1 MRGRHSFGHGFDLQK
16 SSCHHV
22 IIFIFQSDSLLIFQ
36 VVNLLGCKLV
46 SFSACASWSL
56 RACSFHTIG
65 CVYYTVWKTLN
76 HSNTPSISYWMEAC
90 HCFIFLF
97 IRSGAYKI
105 YCVKNNN
112 KWNKLFGPNFN
123 FVGSGEHKC
132 HLNYGLRRWGV
143 TGHCVGLASCN
154 VMVPNIQIIVA
165 RKIEFLE

>member
-1 MRGRHSFGHGFDLQK
+1 MEG
-16 SSCHHV
+16 V
-22 IIFIFQSDSLLIFQ
+22 TVLIFYFIRS
-36 VVNLLGCKLV
+36 G
-46 SFSACASWSL
+46 AY
-56 RACSFHTIG
+56 TIH
-65 CVYYTVWKTLN
+65 TVWKTLN

-154 VMVPNIQIIVA
+154 VPQHPNNRGKENRISWINNKMDCDIVPQHPNLHIIIDSPFSIVCPSDRTLCWIA
-165 RKIEFLE
+165 P